1 LAKEYL
7 VMGEGRVFRVY
18 NFLGSFFFWNLEIY
32 KSIKKYFPQREKS
45 VEIIYKNRTRL
56 FASLSAGTKV
66 LKFFQKKGKQHPIFQ
81 ILSVYASTKLHE
93 Y

>member
-1 LAKEYL
+1 
-7 VMGEGRVFRVY
+7 M
-18 NFLGSFFFWNLEIY
+18 NT
-32 KSIKKYFPQREKS
+32 SILS

>member
-1 LAKEYL
+1 MLLL
-7 VMGEGRVFRVY
+7 VQTLKPPGA
-18 NFLGSFFFWNLEIY
+18 
-32 KSIKKYFPQREKS
+32 PQPNRAVLLVSMLPVAIMVLNVKNEKTTS

-66 LKFFQKKGKQHPIFQ
+66 LKFF
-81 ILSVYASTKLHE
+81 E